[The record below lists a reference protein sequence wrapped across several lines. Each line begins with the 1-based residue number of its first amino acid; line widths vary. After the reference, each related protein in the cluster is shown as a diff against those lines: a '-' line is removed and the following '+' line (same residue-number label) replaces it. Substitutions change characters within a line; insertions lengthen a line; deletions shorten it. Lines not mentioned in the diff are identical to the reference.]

1 MASIEPYLVTSL
13 ALTAVLGS
21 LCRKL
26 EVSSGKMTLSSKIL
40 MACGK
45 WIRSSPLSSRRNSR
59 DVSPKPAPIFFG
71 KSLSNENFSNRGLF
85 CPNGPQLQLAMI
97 DKMIK
102 LWWEARNMF
111 LVMNNF
117 FVSVSLEAP
126 TISNWSFRLRFL
138 QIYSG
143 VRGSSQGLVDTKRKK
158 WAGQISSQV
167 YVWRRRLNHHY
178 FDLCVSECA
187 CLVACT

>member
-13 ALTAVLGS
+13 ALTALLGS
-21 LCRKL
+21 LCRRL

-71 KSLSNENFSNRGLF
+71 KSLSDEKFSNRGLF
-85 CPNGPQLQLAMI
+85 CPIGPQLQLAMI

-111 LVMNNF
+111 RWWITFLFKLYLKHRPFQTDRCDSDF
-117 FVSVSLEAP
+117 FKFIQVSVTPVKAWKTQKGKNEQTKFMSDV
-126 TISNWSFRLRFL
+126 
-138 QIYSG
+138 G
-143 VRGSSQGLVDTKRKK
+143 V
-158 WAGQISSQV
+158 
-167 YVWRRRLNHHY
+167 
-178 FDLCVSECA
+178 
-187 CLVACT
+187 